1 MKGIVTVGVVVCLLF
16 IAALPAQSQS
26 NQLMQG
32 TQLRLVLL
40 NGLSTSVTRD
50 GDPFAAVVADP
61 VYLGGQLIL
70 PAGTR
75 VHGQVGS
82 VVKPKRFS
90 LFRGQAYM
98 NLTFH
103 SIEVDRREIPAQ
115 MSLLAV
121 QDASTHSGGRKRKDV
136 KIVEGQVVEAKRD
149 IKGDAAIIGLGTGGG
164 TVVGAVF
171 SHVVRGLAI
180 GLAGS
185 TAYVVARKGKEV
197 ELPAQTA
204 LVVRMDNSVTLPTV
218 AANAAPYS
226 SSRR

>member
-98 NLTFH
+98 NLTFR

>member
-98 NLTFH
+98 NLTFR

-121 QDASTHSGGRKRKDV
+121 QDVSTHSGGRKRKDV